1 MRLDFPRPQQV
12 NSDWSKETMLIKFL
26 WLVIGLDI
34 DMYTVLSTETRG
46 RSLVGLWKKK
56 NTEKRASFL
65 LLLDIV
71 VCMRHPGKR
80 QPSRTIRGPVW
91 EARENLFFDV
101 TLESLNEPNL
111 GLLVM

>member
-46 RSLVGLWKKK
+46 RSLVGLWEKK
-56 NTEKRASFL
+56 TLRREHHFFCFWTL
-65 LLLDIV
+65 L
-71 VCMRHPGKR
+71 
-80 QPSRTIRGPVW
+80 S
-91 EARENLFFDV
+91 A
-101 TLESLNEPNL
+101 
-111 GLLVM
+111 